1 MNASGYATDALY
13 PDTYFRELSPV
24 WLNYVAA
31 LGGGQPRPL
40 DRPFTYL
47 ELGCGLGSSAVTH
60 ASQYRH
66 GEFHACDFNSRHIE
80 AGRGRA
86 AQARLTNIEFH
97 PESFAALA
105 QRQLP
110 QFDFIVLHGV
120 YSWVDASVRTT
131 IRQAIQQRSKPGA
144 LVYVSYNC
152 LPGWAVEAPLRT
164 LLLELTRA
172 QTGKS
177 AVEQLKALSL
187 SKLRYFESYPQ
198 TGAAIESF
206 LRSPEGYLEHEFL
219 EVAWE
224 PRYSID
230 VADEMTQI
238 GLSYLG
244 SATLADNHPA
254 LVMDERAAQAVAELA
269 TQRQRILAADF
280 AVNRR
285 FRRDVFVSGA
295 RTETGAG
302 VLNAVLIGCPAGP
315 ESLGT
320 EVRIPRGVLKFQQD
334 FIDALAGLVSR
345 GPISLGEAVTVL
357 SKTENQRV
365 EVGRNL
371 LYLIASGALS
381 PVG

>member
-66 GEFHACDFNSRHIE
+66 GEFHACDFNPRHID

-86 AQARLTNIEFH
+86 AQALLTNIEFH
-97 PESFAALA
+97 PESFADLA
-105 QRQLP
+105 QRELP

-131 IRQAIQQRSKPGA
+131 IRHAIQQRSKPGA

-187 SKLRYFESYPQ
+187 SKLRYFETYPQ

-230 VADEMTQI
+230 VADEMAEV

-244 SATLADNHPA
+244 SATLPDNHPA
-254 LVMDERAAQAVAELA
+254 MVMDERAAQAVAELA
-269 TQRQRILAADF
+269 TQRQRTLAADF

-285 FRRDVFVSGA
+285 FRRDVFMSGP
-295 RTETGAG
+295 RTEMGAAA
-302 VLNAVLIGCPAGP
+302 LNAVLIGCPAGP

-320 EVRIPRGVLKFQQD
+320 EVRIPRGVLKFQKD
-334 FIDALAGLVSR
+334 FVDALAGLLAR
-345 GPISLGEAVTVL
+345 GPVALGEAVTVL

-371 LYLIASGALS
+371 LYLIAAGALS